1 MVDQKYDTEVE
12 IDETVDQDLELDE
25 AAKRSADK
33 TGGETTA
40 VKQGSSDTKAPSTKM
55 GMINAMMSKMGE
67 MKKAELES
75 VYEKMLKAMDGEDND
90 DDDDDDD
97 DMEEMKSK
105 KKMVKS
111 SYKGKK
117 MTKEDLDISAD
128 IEAIFSSDESLSEE
142 FKNTASELFQ
152 AAVVAQVNEHITT
165 VSEDIDNAV
174 EEQLESIKEE
184 ISGKLN
190 EYLEYVV
197 EQFMEQNELA
207 IERGMRAEIA
217 EEFLQ
222 GLKSLFVE
230 HYVDVPEEKVDVV
243 EDLANKVDELEESL
257 DEAVNYSISIQ
268 KELSEMKRTAVI
280 DELSEELADTQ
291 VEKLKSL
298 AEGIEYEDDDQFR
311 EKVAMVKENYFPT
324 EATVSDDEQID
335 ESTDGIDT
343 NGMSDTMARYMTHLS
358 QLKTKK

>member
-1 MVDQKYDTEVE
+1 MVDQKYETEVE
-12 IDETVDQDLELDE
+12 IEEAVDQDLELEE
-25 AAKRSADK
+25 AAKRSADQSI
-33 TGGETTA
+33 GESSA

-55 GMINAMMSKMGE
+55 GMINAMMSKMSE
-67 MKKAELES
+67 KKKADLES
-75 VYEKMLKAMDGEDND
+75 VYEKMLKAMDGEDDMED
-90 DDDDDDD
+90 DD
-97 DMEEMKSK
+97 EEEITSSK

-111 SYKGKK
+111 SKK
-117 MTKEDLDISAD
+117 YTKEDIDVSAD
-128 IEAIFSSDESLSEE
+128 IDAIFSSDESLSEE
-142 FKNTASELFQ
+142 FKTTASELFQ
-152 AAVVAQVNEHITT
+152 AAVVAQINEHVAA

-190 EYLEYVV
+190 EYLDYVV

-268 KELSEMKRTAVI
+268 KELSEMKRTAII
-280 DELSEELADTQ
+280 DELSEDLADTQ

-311 EKVAMVKENYFPT
+311 EKVSMVKENYFPA
-324 EATVSDDEQID
+324 EQTVSDDEQID
-335 ESTDGIDT
+335 ESTDGFDT

-358 QLKTKK
+358 QLKTRK